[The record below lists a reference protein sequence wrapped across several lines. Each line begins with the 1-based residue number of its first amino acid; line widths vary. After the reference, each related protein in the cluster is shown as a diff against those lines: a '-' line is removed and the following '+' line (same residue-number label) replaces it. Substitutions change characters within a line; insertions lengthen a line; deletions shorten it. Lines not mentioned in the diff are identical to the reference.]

1 MVLKKNLFFLFA
13 FISFQAF
20 SDEKTILKDTFSID
34 FRLNTKN
41 DDKKNY
47 LNWTTSSQ
55 KIRDHYDAVS
65 GASVSHSAGGLFSVI
80 HGTNQKK
87 LLAPKGLRSLL
98 LFPVS
103 SPDFLKSDNLEISQ
117 DKEGKTIIRFTHRKI
132 KYLIR
137 TDDKGK
143 IDIEKDFFIAQNQDE
158 NITNKNKSEKE
169 QFIEQNDENSIQNDG
184 KTKKEDEKASDK
196 LNTDI
201 HEEDEKAAKKTEIS
215 EEKIPPELAA
225 EGFDFDK
232 PTGNQKYMGKLKASL
247 KNGILKINGKL
258 KLVEIS
264 ESNAE

>member
-1 MVLKKNLFFLFA
+1 MVLKKILFFLFA

-65 GASVSHSAGGLFSVI
+65 GASVSHSTDGLFSVI
-80 HGTNQKK
+80 HGTNKKK

-103 SPDFLKSDNLEISQ
+103 SPNFLKSDNLEISQ
-117 DKEGKTIIRFTHRKI
+117 DKEGKITIRFAHRKI

-137 TDDKGK
+137 TDEKGK
-143 IDIEKDFFIAQNQDE
+143 IDIEKDFFIAQNQDKNTDNE
-158 NITNKNKSEKE
+158 NKSEKE

-184 KTKKEDEKASDK
+184 KTKDEKASDK
-196 LNTDI
+196 LNNADI

-247 KNGILKINGKL
+247 KNGVLKINGKL